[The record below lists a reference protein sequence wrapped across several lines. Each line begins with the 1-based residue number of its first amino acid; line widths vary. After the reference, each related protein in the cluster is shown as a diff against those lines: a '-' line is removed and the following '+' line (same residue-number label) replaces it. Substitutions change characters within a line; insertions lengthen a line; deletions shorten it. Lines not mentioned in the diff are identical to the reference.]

1 MTSETHSGPDDLCD
15 VSEEGASEYRIFA
28 ADNWLTPEAARAKLT
43 ELNPHLVI
51 PTDAPHKTVMD
62 LLNGTLGGEY

>member
-1 MTSETHSGPDDLCD
+1 M
-15 VSEEGASEYRIFA
+15 YA
-28 ADNWLTPEAARAKLT
+28 ADNWLTPEAARAKLM

-51 PTDAPHKTVMD
+51 PTDTSHKIVMD